1 MISRR
6 KALKSLGL
14 TALSLPALTD
24 SSLASNSTISTT
36 FPDANDPISVYWKG
50 VRDQYMLSKDQV
62 FFNPGTIGVMPRVVV
77 ERVTKHM
84 NYIATNVADWAYKDD
99 NAEKFITGYQHLLFI
114 RNKVARLL
122 NCDAKEIALTDNTTH
137 AMSYVAQGMDL
148 KSGDEIITS
157 NQEHGGGISS
167 WRVREKRDG
176 AVVKI
181 VEIPKPIH
189 SNEEVIDIIVKS
201 FTPKTR
207 VLMLSHIISGSGA
220 ILPAKEICAEAKK
233 RGIFTVLDGAQ
244 TTGHI
249 NVDLK
254 DIDCDVYVGC
264 FHKWIGAP
272 AGTGYMY
279 VKPEYIK
286 DIWTTVA
293 SYRWDNHEDEG
304 FRFTQRGTG
313 NYSMIEG
320 LDAALDFYF
329 KIGPDRAYERIKFLG
344 DRLREGLRRINKVK
358 IYSPEDN
365 TMCAGITVYNIDGF
379 TGTKLQDAYWEKAKM
394 RPRASGDVF
403 GVRHCTHIFNS
414 PEEIDKALSIVKQL
428 AS

>member
-14 TALSLPALTD
+14 TALGLPSLSSSTKALSPASAVSLPD
-24 SSLASNSTISTT
+24 V
-36 FPDANDPISVYWKG
+36 NDPSFWQG
-50 VRDQYMLSKDQV
+50 VRYQYMLAKDQV

-77 ERVTKHM
+77 DRVTKHM
-84 NYIATNVADWAYKDD
+84 NYLATNVADWAYKDD
-99 NAEKFITGYQHLLFI
+99 NAERFISGYQHLLFI
-114 RNKVARLL
+114 RNKVAKLL
-122 NCDAKEIALTDNTTH
+122 NCDAKQIALTDNTTNS
-137 AMSYVAQGMDL
+137 MSYIAQGLDL
-148 KSGDEIITS
+148 KPGDEIITS

-167 WRVREKRDG
+167 WKVREKRDG

-181 VEIPKPIH
+181 IELPKPIH
-189 SNEEVIDIIVKS
+189 SKEEVIDLVVKS
-201 FTPKTR
+201 FTAKTK

-220 ILPAKEICAEAKK
+220 ILPAKEICTEAKK
-233 RGIFTVLDGAQ
+233 HGIFTVLDGAQ

-249 NVDLK
+249 NIDLK
-254 DIDCDVYVGC
+254 DIDCDAYVGC
-264 FHKWIGAP
+264 FHKWMGAP

-279 VKPEYIK
+279 VKPDYMK

-313 NYSMIEG
+313 NFSMMEG
-320 LDAALDFYF
+320 LDAALDFYMQ
-329 KIGPDRAYERIKFLG
+329 IGPDRVHERIKFLG
-344 DRLREGLRRINKVK
+344 DRLRAGLRKINKVK

-365 TMCAGITVYNIDGF
+365 AMCSGITVYNIDGF
-379 TGTKLQDAYWEKAKM
+379 TGTKLQDAFWEKARM
-394 RPRASGDVF
+394 RPRASGEVF

-414 PEEIDKALSIVKQL
+414 PEEIDKALNIVKQL

>member
-6 KALKSLGL
+6 KAIKSIGL
-14 TALSLPALTD
+14 SAVSIPAFSGDVWTSAPADLSLPD
-24 SSLASNSTISTT
+24 SS
-36 FPDANDPISVYWKG
+36 DPTYWSG
-50 VRDQYMLSKDQV
+50 VRNQYLLSQEKV
-62 FFNPGTIGVMPRVVV
+62 FFNTGTIGVMPRVVV

-84 NYIATNVADWAYKDD
+84 NYLATHVADWAYKDD
-99 NAEKFITGYQHLLFI
+99 NAERFISGYQHLLFI
-114 RNKVARLL
+114 RNKVAKLI
-122 NCDAKEIALTDNTTH
+122 NCDAKEVALTDNTTNS
-137 AMSYVAQGMDL
+137 MSYIAQGIDL
-148 KSGDEIITS
+148 KPGDEIITS

-167 WRVREKRDG
+167 WQVREKRNG

-181 VEIPKPIH
+181 VEIPKPIR
-189 SNEEVIDIIVKS
+189 SKEEVIDIIVKS
-201 FTPKTR
+201 FTPRTR

-220 ILPAKEICAEAKK
+220 ILPAKEICAEARK

-249 NVDLK
+249 KLDMKDL
-254 DIDCDVYVGC
+254 DCDAYVGC

-272 AGTGYMY
+272 AGTGYMF
-279 VKPEYIK
+279 VKPEYSK

-313 NYSMIEG
+313 NFSMIEG
-320 LDAALDFYF
+320 LDAALDFYATL
-329 KIGPDRAYERIKFLG
+329 GPERVYERIKFLG
-344 DRLREGLRRINKVK
+344 DRLREGLRKIRKVK

-365 TMCAGITVYNIDGF
+365 AMCAGITVYNIDGY
-379 TGTKLQDAYWEKAKM
+379 TGTKLQDIFWEKARM
-394 RPRASGDVF
+394 RPRASGEVF

-414 PEEIDKALSIVKQL
+414 PEEIDKALSIVKQI
-428 AS
+428 AT

>member
-1 MISRR
+1 MGLSALAFPTISSNVTASANA
-6 KALKSLGL
+6 KALLA
-14 TALSLPALTD
+14 TDDPA
-24 SSLASNSTISTT
+24 
-36 FPDANDPISVYWKG
+36 FWQG
-50 VRDQYMLSKDQV
+50 VRNQYLLAKDQV

-77 ERVTKHM
+77 ERVSKHM
-84 NYIATNVADWAYKDD
+84 NYIATNVSDWAYKDD
-99 NAEKFITGYQHLLFI
+99 NAERFISGYQHLLFI
-114 RNKVARLL
+114 RNKVAKLL
-122 NCDAKEIALTDNTTH
+122 NGDVKDIALTDNTTH
-137 AMSYVAQGMDL
+137 SMSYIAQGMEL
-148 KSGDEIITS
+148 KPGDEIITS

-167 WRVREKRDG
+167 WQVREKRDG

-181 VEIPKPIH
+181 IELPKPIH
-189 SNEEVIDIIVKS
+189 TKEEVIDLIVKS
-201 FTPKTR
+201 FTAKTK

-249 NVDLK
+249 NIDLK
-254 DIDCDVYVGC
+254 DIDCDAYVGC

-286 DIWTTVA
+286 NIWTTVA

-313 NYSMIEG
+313 NFSMMEG
-320 LDAALDFYF
+320 LDAALDFYMQV
-329 KIGPDRAYERIKFLG
+329 GPDRVHERIKFLG
-344 DRLREGLRRINKVK
+344 DRLRAGLRRINKVK

-365 TMCAGITVYNIDGF
+365 AMCSGITVYNIDGF
-379 TGTKLQDAYWEKAKM
+379 TGTKLQDAFWEKARM
-394 RPRASGDVF
+394 RPRASGEF

>member
-14 TALSLPALTD
+14 TALGLPTLSVSAKALSSTATVSLPA
-24 SSLASNSTISTT
+24 
-36 FPDANDPISVYWKG
+36 ANDPSFWQG
-50 VRDQYMLSKDQV
+50 VRDQYLLAKDQV

-77 ERVTKHM
+77 DRITKHM

-99 NAEKFITGYQHLLFI
+99 NAERFISGYQHLLFV
-114 RNKVARLL
+114 RTKVAKLL

-137 AMSYVAQGMDL
+137 AMSYIAQGMEL
-148 KSGDEIITS
+148 KPGDEIITS

-167 WRVREKRDG
+167 WKVREKRDG
-176 AVVKI
+176 ATVKI
-181 VEIPKPIH
+181 IELPKPIH
-189 SNEEVIDIIVKS
+189 SKEEVIDLIVKS
-201 FTPKTR
+201 FTPKTK

-220 ILPAKEICAEAKK
+220 ILPAKEICAEAKR

-249 NVDLK
+249 KVDLS
-254 DIDCDVYVGC
+254 DIDCDAYVGC

-286 DIWTTVA
+286 NIWTTVA

-313 NYSMIEG
+313 NFSMIEG

-329 KIGPDRAYERIKFLG
+329 QIGPERAYERIKFLG
-344 DRLREGLRRINKVK
+344 DRLREGLRKISKVK
-358 IYSPEDN
+358 IYSPVDN
-365 TMCAGITVYNIDGF
+365 AMCSGITVYNIDGF
-379 TGTKLQDAYWEKAKM
+379 TGTRLQDAYWEKARM
-394 RPRASGDVF
+394 RPRASGEVF

>member
-14 TALSLPALTD
+14 TALSLPALTG
-24 SSLASNSTISTT
+24 SSLASTT
-36 FPDANDPISVYWKG
+36 AKTTTLPDTNDPSFWQG
-50 VRDQYMLSKDQV
+50 VRDQYMLSKEQV

-77 ERVTKHM
+77 DRVSKHM
-84 NYIATNVADWAYKDD
+84 NYVATNPSDWAYKDD
-99 NAEKFITGYQHLLFI
+99 NAERFITGYQHLLFI
-114 RNKVARLL
+114 RNKVCKLL
-122 NCDAKEIALTDNTTH
+122 NCDAKDIALTDNTTH
-137 AMSYVAQGMDL
+137 AMSYIAQGMDL
-148 KSGDEIITS
+148 KAGDEIITS

-167 WRVREKRDG
+167 WKVREKRDG

-189 SNEEVIDIIVKS
+189 SKEEVIDIIVKS

-207 VLMLSHIISGSGA
+207 VLMLSHMISGSGA

-249 NVDLK
+249 KVDLN
-254 DIDCDVYVGC
+254 DIDCDAYVGC

-272 AGTGYMY
+272 AGTGYMF

-313 NYSMIEG
+313 NFSMIEG

-329 KIGPDRAYERIKFLG
+329 QIGPDKAFERIKFLG
-344 DRLREGLRRINKVK
+344 DRLREGLRKISKVK
-358 IYSPEDN
+358 IYSPQDN
-365 TMCAGITVYNIDGF
+365 AMCSGITVYNIDGF
-379 TGTKLQDAYWEKAKM
+379 TGTRLQDTFWEKAKM

-414 PEEIDKALSIVKQL
+414 LEEIDKALTIVKQL

>member
-6 KALKSLGL
+6 NVLKSLGL
-14 TALSLPALTD
+14 TALSLPALTGNTI
-24 SSLASNSTISTT
+24 ASDVSVSPS
-36 FPDANDPISVYWKG
+36 FPEANDPTFWKG
-50 VRDQYMLSKDQV
+50 VRSQYMLSKDQV
-62 FFNPGTIGVMPRVVV
+62 FFNTGTVGAMPRVVA
-77 ERVTKHM
+77 ERMNKHV
-84 NYIATNVADWAYKDD
+84 NYMASNVADWAYKDD
-99 NAEKFITGYQHLLFI
+99 NAERFIAGYQHLLFI
-114 RNKVARLL
+114 RNKVAKLL
-122 NCDAKEIALTDNTTH
+122 NGDAKNIALTDNTTN
-137 AMSYVAQGMDL
+137 AMSYIAQGMEL
-148 KSGDEIITS
+148 KAHDEIITS

-167 WRVREKRDG
+167 WKVREKRDG
-176 AVVKI
+176 AVVKML
-181 VEIPKPIH
+181 EIPKPIQ

-249 NVDLK
+249 KVDLT
-254 DIDCDVYVGC
+254 DIDCDAYVGC

-286 DIWTTVA
+286 DLWTTVA

-313 NYSMIEG
+313 NFSVLEG

-329 KIGPDRAYERIKFLG
+329 QIGPDKAYERIKFLG
-344 DRLREGLRRINKVK
+344 DRLREGLRKINKVK
-358 IYSPEDN
+358 IYSPVDN
-365 TMCAGITVYNIDGF
+365 AMCSGITVYNVDGF
-379 TGTKLQDAYWEKAKM
+379 TGTKLQDTFWEKAKM

-414 PEEIDKALSIVKQL
+414 VEEIDKALSIVKQL